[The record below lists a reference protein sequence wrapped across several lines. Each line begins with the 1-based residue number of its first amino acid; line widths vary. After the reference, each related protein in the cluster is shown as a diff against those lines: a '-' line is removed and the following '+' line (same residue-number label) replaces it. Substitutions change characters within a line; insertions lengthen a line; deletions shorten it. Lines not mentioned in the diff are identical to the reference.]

1 MTAANTN
8 AGAAHR
14 TVGLDLA
21 VVGNCSYGALIDPH
35 GRVVWCCLP
44 HFDRDPTFCALLGG
58 DDAADGF
65 FEIELTGLERAE
77 QFYWRNSAVL
87 ETRLFD
93 GDGNAIA
100 IVDFAPRF
108 EQYDRV
114 FRPSMLIRRV
124 CPLNGN
130 PRITVRLRPRFD
142 WGSRQPEVTRGS
154 NHLRFVMADR
164 ALRLTTDAPVSYV
177 AEEVP
182 FVLTKS
188 IELVL
193 GPDESIA
200 SSLPDLGREFAE
212 RTDAYWRDWC
222 RTLSVP
228 FEWQEAVLR
237 AAITLKL
244 MAFEDTGAI
253 VAALTTSIPEAPNS
267 GRNWDYRYCWPR
279 DAFFVVSAL
288 NRLGATQV
296 MENYLEFIVNIVS
309 TAGDDGYLEPVY
321 GILREAELPE
331 REIETLRG
339 YRGMGPIRVG
349 NEAAKQVQNDG
360 YGSAVL
366 ACTQIFF
373 DQRLDRVG
381 DEALF
386 HLLEPLGEQ
395 AVQRWDKP
403 DAGIWEYRNHEDV
416 HTHSAMFCWAACDR
430 LALIAAVLGLRARE
444 RYWREHADRI
454 HAGILEKGW
463 SEKKNSFVSA
473 FGGNEVEAS
482 LLLMPHIGF
491 IQPDDPRYI
500 ATVECIERE
509 LLRGDYLYRYTHQDD
524 FGTPK
529 TAFTVCTFWYI
540 EALAAI
546 GRRDEARALFEK
558 LLARRNHVGLLSE
571 DIDIATGELWGNFP
585 QTYSMVGLIRAAIHL
600 SRPWEGAF

>member
-1 MTAANTN
+1 MTKGQKMPN
-8 AGAAHR
+8 
-14 TVGLDLA
+14 LDLA
-21 VVGNCSYGALIDPH
+21 VVGNCSYGALIDRR

-44 HFDRDPTFCALLGG
+44 HFDRDPAFCSLLAN
-58 DDAADGF
+58 DNATDGF
-65 FEIELTGLERAE
+65 FEIGLEGVERAE

-93 GDGNAIA
+93 GEGNAIA

-124 CPLNGN
+124 CPLAGN
-130 PRITVRLRPRFD
+130 PRVCVRLRPRFD
-142 WGSRQPEVTRGS
+142 WGSGKPEVTRGS
-154 NHLRFVMADR
+154 NHLRFVMPDR

-182 FVLTKS
+182 FVLTRP

-193 GPDESIA
+193 GPDESLA
-200 SSLPDLGREFAE
+200 TSLPDLGREFAE
-212 RTDAYWRDWC
+212 RTDAYWRNWS
-222 RTLSVP
+222 RSLSVP
-228 FEWQEAVLR
+228 LEWQEPVLR

-253 VAALTTSIPEAPNS
+253 IAAMTTSIPEAPNS

-279 DAFFVVSAL
+279 DAFFVVTAL

-309 TAGDDGYLEPVY
+309 AAADDGYLEPVY
-321 GILREAELPE
+321 GILREVELPE
-331 REIETLRG
+331 SVIETLPG
-339 YRGMGPIRVG
+339 YRGMGPIRLG

-366 ACTQIFF
+366 ACAQIFF
-373 DQRLDRVG
+373 DQRLDRIG

-395 AVQRWDKP
+395 AVRRWDKP
-403 DAGIWEYRNHEDV
+403 DAGIWEYRKHEDV

-430 LALIAAVLGLRARE
+430 LALIARVLGLAARE
-444 RYWREHADRI
+444 QHWREHADRI
-454 HAGILEKGW
+454 REGVLEKGW

-473 FGGNEVEAS
+473 FGGHDVEAS
-482 LLLMPHIGF
+482 LLLMAHIGF
-491 IQPDDPRYI
+491 ISPDDPRYI
-500 ATVECIERE
+500 ATVEAIERD
-509 LLRGDYLYRYTHQDD
+509 LRHGDYLYRYVHEDD
-524 FGTPK
+524 FGRPE
-529 TAFTVCTFWYI
+529 TAFTVCTLWYI

-571 DIDIATGELWGNFP
+571 DLDIGSGELWGNFP
-585 QTYSMVGLIRAAIHL
+585 QTYSMVGLIRAATLL
-600 SRPWEGAF
+600 SRPWE

>member
-1 MTAANTN
+1 MI
-8 AGAAHR
+8 
-14 TVGLDLA
+14 GLDLA
-21 VVGNCSYGALIDPH
+21 VVGNCSYGALVDRR
-35 GRVVWCCLP
+35 GRVVWACLP
-44 HFDRDPTFCALLGG
+44 RFDRDPTFCALLAG
-58 DDAADGF
+58 DDATDGL

-108 EQYDRV
+108 EQCDRV

-124 CPLNGN
+124 CPLAGN
-130 PRITVRLRPRFD
+130 PRIRVRLRPRFD
-142 WGSRQPEVTRGS
+142 WGSGTPEVTRGS
-154 NHLRFVMADR
+154 NHLRFVMPGC
-164 ALRLTTDAPVSYV
+164 ALRLTTDAAVSYV

-182 FVLTKS
+182 FVLTRP

-228 FEWQEAVLR
+228 FEWQEPVIR

-244 MAFEDTGAI
+244 MAFEDTGAVI
-253 VAALTTSIPEAPNS
+253 AALTTSIPEAPHS

-321 GILREAELPE
+321 GILREADLPE
-331 REIETLRG
+331 REVKTLSG

-349 NEAAKQVQNDG
+349 NEAARQVQNDG

-373 DQRLDRVG
+373 DQRLDRIG

-386 HLLEPLGEQ
+386 HLLEPLGDQ
-395 AVQRWDKP
+395 AVQRWDQP
-403 DAGIWEYRNHEDV
+403 DAGIWEYRKHQDV

-430 LALIAAVLGLRARE
+430 LALIAGELGLAARE
-444 RYWREHADRI
+444 RYWREQAGRI
-454 HAGILEKGW
+454 REGVLEQGW
-463 SEKKNSFVSA
+463 SEKKHSFVSA
-473 FGGNEVEAS
+473 FGGGEVEAS

-491 IQPDDPRYI
+491 IRPDDPRYI
-500 ATVECIERE
+500 ATVECVERE
-509 LLRGDYLYRYTHQDD
+509 LRHGDYVYRYAHEDD
-524 FGTPK
+524 FGRPE
-529 TAFTVCTFWYI
+529 TAFIVCTFWYI
-540 EALAAI
+540 EALASI
-546 GRRDEARALFEK
+546 GRKDEARALFEK
-558 LLARRNHVGLLSE
+558 LLARRNHLGLLSE
-571 DIDIATGELWGNFP
+571 DLDIKTGELWGNFP
-585 QTYSMVGLIRAAIHL
+585 QTYSMVGLIRAATHL
-600 SRPWEGAF
+600 SHPWEGAF